1 MPAGGRLMKNL
12 YHYHQYEITLESA
25 VDSCKNHLQ
34 AAIGLLYSPKKCELV
49 KLDNSGKLVDSYNR
63 LKFNNLGVFE
73 ARFFNLNCELRWV
86 NESNGNG
93 TAVLLSE
100 SDITLTGF
108 EKGLQEFITAIDQQ
122 YLLWGEPAKH
132 PPNAD
137 GWQRLAEARIGKLD
151 IPLDNPLKPKDRV
164 FLTSEEYIAEVD
176 DFGNCAV
183 IDERL
188 IKLEVK

>member
-1 MPAGGRLMKNL
+1 MTNL
-12 YHYHQYEITLESA
+12 YHYRQSDITLESA
-25 VDSCKNHLQ
+25 VDSCKEHLQ
-34 AAIGLLYSPKKCELV
+34 AAIGLLYSPQKCELV
-49 KLDNSGKLVDSYNR
+49 KLDDSGKWVDSYNR

-73 ARFFNLNCELRWV
+73 ARFFNPHCELRWV
-86 NESNGNG
+86 NDADGQG

-100 SDITLTGF
+100 SELILTGF
-108 EKGLQEFITAIDQQ
+108 EKDSKEFITVIDQQ
-122 YLLWGEPAKH
+122 YLLWGEPAKN

-151 IPLDNPLKPKDRV
+151 IPLATALKPKERV
-164 FLTSEEYIAEVD
+164 FLTSQEYIAEVD

-188 IKLEVK
+188 INLEVK